1 MEENKLAKSVASYAP
16 TPFYVNNQYVAG
28 YYDPGMMPFD
38 NSKKYTYHE
47 IIKFCRYFY
56 DNDTIVGTVIDRM
69 VDMSMTRLRN
79 RKDRDNPEEGVEYY
93 NKVAEYLQPYLKIMA
108 LDYFLHGM
116 AVPEVTYTTMMG
128 NKVDKTLGRKRVQF
142 PDNFWVRDEEFIELR
157 RKPIGTDRAV
167 FVKIPQEEID
177 FIITKGNRRDGTVDK
192 EGYQQLAREYPS
204 FVRAVLNGQRLFPL
218 PNARPIYRK
227 LKSYDAYPKPFLQN
241 ALFALQHKYY
251 LKLMDRS
258 IAARASELL
267 RHVKVGSDKFPATDD
282 DLKATEAVLANAAIT
297 GDRVFNLFTNHTIDI
312 NWTMP
317 PLDAL
322 LNEAKYMEPNADI
335 FLALGFPRIL
345 AVGETL
351 RSNSSDSKVASLGPI
366 STLNDLRDAILIWI
380 EGLYRELAVLN
391 GFSWYP
397 KPFFSPIALQDV
409 TSLTQLAIQAQ
420 QIGAISKDTIAQLY
434 GSTYEDERE
443 KIDTETPT
451 EEVTPDDNNQ
461 TGVPEEQQAPVGD
474 GLQQP
479 EPESQVQQPSNS
491 YDKRQGR

>member
-1 MEENKLAKSVASYAP
+1 MEDIKLAKSVAAYAP
-16 TPFYVNNQYVAG
+16 SPFYVNNQFVAG
-28 YYDPGMMPFD
+28 YYDPGLLPFD

-47 IIKFCRYFY
+47 LIKFCRYFY

-79 RKDRDNPEEGVEYY
+79 RKDRDNPDDGVEYY

-116 AVPEVTYTTMMG
+116 VVPEVTYTTVMG

-142 PDNFWVRDEEFIELR
+142 PNEFWVRDEEFIELR

-167 FVKIPQEEID
+167 FVKVPQEEVD
-177 FIITKGNRRDGTVDK
+177 FILTKGNRRDGTVDK
-192 EGYQQLAREYPS
+192 EGYQELAREYPS
-204 FVRAVLNGQRLFPL
+204 FVRSVNSGQRLFPL

-227 LKSYDAYPKPFLQN
+227 LKSYDAYPKPYLQN

-258 IAARASELL
+258 IATRASELL

-282 DLKATEAVLANAAIT
+282 DLKATEAVLANASIT
-297 GDRVFNLFTNHTIDI
+297 GDRVFNLFTNHTIEV
-312 NWTMP
+312 NWAMP

-366 STLNDLRDAILIWI
+366 STLNDLREAILLWI
-380 EGLYRELAVLN
+380 DGLYKELAVLN

-461 TGVPEEQQAPVGD
+461 TRVPEEQQTPVGD
-474 GLQQP
+474 GLQP
-479 EPESQVQQPSNS
+479 EEPQSEVQQSSNS
-491 YDKRQGR
+491 YDKRQGG